1 MEGRWRAA
9 PPLFWVPAVQGPLVK
24 EAQATG
30 AALLAE
36 PRHASRGPVESQGT
50 GSVRGPS
57 PQRRLV
63 LMHTRWCCG
72 HTQASGVNDVPELG
86 TSSQPERS
94 ASEPASR
101 LGLRPVLA

>member
-36 PRHASRGPVESQGT
+36 PGHASRGPVEKPGHRLCQGALASAKT
-50 GSVRGPS
+50 GLDAHT
-57 PQRRLV
+57 LV
-63 LMHTRWCCG
+63 LRAHPG
-72 HTQASGVNDVPELG
+72 LG
-86 TSSQPERS
+86 
-94 ASEPASR
+94 
-101 LGLRPVLA
+101 G